1 MTLRIHNGS
10 FLLSQNVSK
19 KVKVGRLM
27 WPQSTD
33 HKKLKTKIQAAN
45 VTAMFQN
52 CSLSISALQHRVL
65 EIKTAQKVRGL

>member
-1 MTLRIHNGS
+1 
-10 FLLSQNVSK
+10 
-19 KVKVGRLM
+19 M

-52 CSLSISALQHRVL
+52 CSLSISALQQRVL